1 MNSPIIRSSTKYVV
15 LPLLFSVFFTL
26 LNAQQTVTIQE
37 CYRLAEENYPQI
49 RQYDLIRKA
58 EQYDLSN
65 AGKSWLPQFVLNAKA
80 TYQSDVTK
88 LPVDFS
94 QLPVEITV
102 PTLSKDQYQVMAELN
117 QTIWDGGASSSAK
130 QLTKS
135 AAETERKQLESD
147 LYSLR
152 ERINQL
158 YFGCLLQADLLLQ
171 NRLLQKELQINLE
184 RVQAFIANGMANESD
199 KELLEVE
206 LLNASQRETEIDASR
221 LAYLRMLSYF
231 IGYKEPGKI
240 QLEKLVVPA
249 VDFSWSIKR
258 PELSVFEAKSIYADL
273 QLKAITAGLMPRFG
287 AFVQAGYGRP
297 GLNMLEDEFSPFY
310 VAGVRMR

>member
-1 MNSPIIRSSTKYVV
+1 MESLYIYSILKMNSPIIRSSTKYVV

-117 QTIWDGGASSSAK
+117 QTI
-130 QLTKS
+130 
-135 AAETERKQLESD
+135 
-147 LYSLR
+147 
-152 ERINQL
+152 
-158 YFGCLLQADLLLQ
+158 
-171 NRLLQKELQINLE
+171 
-184 RVQAFIANGMANESD
+184 
-199 KELLEVE
+199 
-206 LLNASQRETEIDASR
+206 
-221 LAYLRMLSYF
+221 
-231 IGYKEPGKI
+231 
-240 QLEKLVVPA
+240 
-249 VDFSWSIKR
+249 
-258 PELSVFEAKSIYADL
+258 
-273 QLKAITAGLMPRFG
+273 
-287 AFVQAGYGRP
+287 
-297 GLNMLEDEFSPFY
+297 
-310 VAGVRMR
+310 